1 MNLHEVI
8 QNTFPSLSEKSLR
21 EEIAETGKFER
32 VPAGLVLMDIG
43 KYIKTVPLVVSGSL
57 KIMREDQD
65 GNEIF
70 LYYIESSQTCA
81 MSLTCCL
88 TFSQSQV
95 RAIVEEDSEIIF
107 IPVESMDAWMIKYPT
122 WKNFVMQTYAY
133 RFEEMLHTID
143 LIAFH
148 NMDDRLLT
156 YLREKSS
163 KLNST
168 ELDVTHQQIAYDLNA
183 SREAISRLLKKLEQ
197 NKRLKLSRNKITLLD
212 I

>member
-1 MNLHEVI
+1 MNIQEVI
-8 QNTFPSLSEKSLR
+8 QNTFPSLSERSLR
-21 EEIAETGKFER
+21 EEIAEAGKVEM
-32 VPAGLVLMDIG
+32 VSAGTVLMDIG
-43 KYIKTVPLVVSGSL
+43 KYIKSVPLVVSGSL
-57 KIMREDQD
+57 KIIREDQD

-148 NMDDRLLT
+148 NMDERLLT

-163 KLNST
+163 KLNSD
-168 ELDVTHQQIAYDLNA
+168 ELEITHQQIAYDLNA

-197 NKRLKLSRNKITLLD
+197 NGRLRLSRNRISLFD